1 MSFAS
6 YVFKWPPIDGR
17 KRDRDSSAVVA
28 LASGAPST
36 GDTLAR
42 VVDVS
47 VRAQLSERAVVPL
60 LCVAAGVAIAVA
72 TWLLLVRDPEP
83 AGWAALAAGVALVAG
98 GVLLRPHDRFGRVV
112 LSFGDRLFD
121 GCVLGALAWIA
132 RTDDPWL
139 SAGALLALASGFLA
153 SYIRARG
160 GSLGYGIEE
169 GVITPAIRYGLVSA
183 GLIAGWRWT
192 PWAVAVLMLLA
203 SAVRASQVVKEE
215 RL

>member
-1 MSFAS
+1 
-6 YVFKWPPIDGR
+6 
-17 KRDRDSSAVVA
+17 
-28 LASGAPST
+28 
-36 GDTLAR
+36 
-42 VVDVS
+42 
-47 VRAQLSERAVVPL
+47 
-60 LCVAAGVAIAVA
+60 
-72 TWLLLVRDPEP
+72 
-83 AGWAALAAGVALVAG
+83 
-98 GVLLRPHDRFGRVV
+98 
-112 LSFGDRLFD
+112 
-121 GCVLGALAWIA
+121 
-132 RTDDPWL
+132 
-139 SAGALLALASGFLA
+139 LLALASGFLA

>member
-1 MSFAS
+1 M
-6 YVFKWPPIDGR
+6 G
-17 KRDRDSSAVVA
+17 
-28 LASGAPST
+28 
-36 GDTLAR
+36 
-42 VVDVS
+42 
-47 VRAQLSERAVVPL
+47 ERAVVPI
-60 LCVAAGVAIAVA
+60 LCVVAGLAIAAA
-72 TWLLLVRDPEP
+72 TWLLLDRDPEP
-83 AGWAALAAGVALVAG
+83 AGWAALVAGVALVAG
-98 GVLLRPHDRFGRVV
+98 GVLLRPNDRLGRVV

-121 GCVLGALAWIA
+121 GCVLGALAWIS
-132 RTDDPWL
+132 RTADPRL
-139 SAGALLALASGFLA
+139 AAGALTALAAGFLA

-183 GLIAGWRWT
+183 GLIVGWRWT

>member
-1 MSFAS
+1 M
-6 YVFKWPPIDGR
+6 G
-17 KRDRDSSAVVA
+17 
-28 LASGAPST
+28 
-36 GDTLAR
+36 
-42 VVDVS
+42 
-47 VRAQLSERAVVPL
+47 ERAVVPL
-60 LCVAAGVAIAVA
+60 LSAAAGVAIAIA
-72 TWLLLVRDPEP
+72 TWLLLERHPER
-83 AGWAALAAGVALVAG
+83 AGWAALAAGAALVAG
-98 GVLLRPHDRFGRVV
+98 GILLRPNDRLGRVV

-121 GCVLGALAWIA
+121 GCVLGALAWVS
-132 RTDDPWL
+132 RTGDPWL
-139 SAGALLALASGFLA
+139 AAGALIALAAGFLA